1 MGRDAMQGSAAPR
14 PPANRNRS
22 LAVAGAA
29 ALCVGAM
36 IGLSYAAVPLY
47 AAFCKATGYG
57 GTTQVALAAPLTRG
71 GRKITVRFDANVA
84 PGLPWVFEPENAS
97 LEIVPGQT
105 VTAFYKVSNASSRA
119 TAAVAAYN
127 VSPDIT
133 GAYFNKISCFCFSE
147 VRLGPNETAELP
159 VVFFLDPALEKDAA
173 LNAVG
178 ELTLSYT
185 FFAVKNPVK
194 PLASAEP
201 AAPAKPQL

>member
-1 MGRDAMQGSAAPR
+1 MPS
-14 PPANRNRS
+14 RNAKRRR
-22 LAVAGAA
+22 LVVAGVT

-36 IGLSYAAVPLY
+36 VGLSYAAVPLY

-57 GTTQVALAAPLTRG
+57 GTTQVALAAPLAQG
-71 GRKITVRFDANVA
+71 SRKITVRFDANVA

-97 LEIVPGQT
+97 LEIVPGQM
-105 VTAFYKVSNASSRA
+105 VTAFYKVRNTSTRA

-133 GAYFNKISCFCFSE
+133 GAYFNKISCFCFNE
-147 VRLGPNETAELP
+147 VRMGPHESAELP

-173 LNAVG
+173 LNAVA

-185 FFAVKNPVK
+185 FFAAKNPVK
-194 PLASAEP
+194 PLAAAEP
-201 AAPAKPQL
+201 AESATPKL

>member
-1 MGRDAMQGSAAPR
+1 MHDAAMPTRQAQR
-14 PPANRNRS
+14 RR
-22 LAVAGAA
+22 LAVASLA
-29 ALCVGAM
+29 ALAVCAM

-57 GTTQVALAAPLTRG
+57 GTTQVALASPLAQG
-71 GRKITVRFDANVA
+71 SRKITVRFDTNVA

-97 LEIVPGQT
+97 MDIVPGQT
-105 VTAFYKVSNASSRA
+105 VTAYYKVRNTSNSG

-127 VSPDIT
+127 VAPDIT
-133 GAYFNKISCFCFSE
+133 GAYFNKISCFCFNE
-147 VRLGPNETAELP
+147 VRMGPNETADLP

-185 FFAVKNPVK
+185 FFAAKNPVK
-194 PLASAEP
+194 PLAAAQP
-201 AAPAKPQL
+201 AGPERPQL

>member
-1 MGRDAMQGSAAPR
+1 MPS
-14 PPANRNRS
+14 RNAKRRR
-22 LAVAGAA
+22 LVVAGVT

-36 IGLSYAAVPLY
+36 VGLSYAAVPLY

-57 GTTQVALAAPLTRG
+57 GTTQVALAAPLAQG
-71 GRKITVRFDANVA
+71 SRKITVRFDANVA

-105 VTAFYKVSNASSRA
+105 VTAFYKVRNTSNRA

-133 GAYFNKISCFCFSE
+133 GAYFNKISCFCFNE
-147 VRLGPNETAELP
+147 VHMGPHESAELP

-185 FFAVKNPVK
+185 FFAAKNPVK
-194 PLASAEP
+194 PLAAAEP
-201 AAPAKPQL
+201 AESATPKL